1 MWYFNPCMVRSDHFP
16 VCAFGNIVLGCLCS
30 DPIIGLRYAACAKET
45 IHEGGRETRVGF
57 CSDVALLR
65 QVLAKVVSIFYAQK
79 KAAFAATRRRTVNE
93 DQIFGKIQQAVGK
106 VKQGVG
112 ETLGNEKLANQ
123 GVVDQLKG
131 AAKETWGNAKDASKE
146 AHQSHQKVATDK
158 AHERRNKISRSVQNA
173 KEKANEKIDELKER
187 HSA

>member
-1 MWYFNPCMVRSDHFP
+1 MKAVVRLDWAFAATLHHCTKYPLRWFPYFTQ
-16 VCAFGNIVLGCLCS
+16 
-30 DPIIGLRYAACAKET
+30 K
-45 IHEGGRETRVGF
+45 
-57 CSDVALLR
+57 
-65 QVLAKVVSIFYAQK
+65 K
-79 KAAFAATRRRTVNE
+79 KAAFAAWRRTVNE

-123 GVVDQLKG
+123 GVVDQVKG

-146 AHQSHQKVATDK
+146 SQQSHQKVATDR
-158 AHERRNKISRSVQNA
+158 AHKRRNKISQSVQNA
-173 KEKANEKIDELKER
+173 KEKATEKIDELKER